1 MRKNYYRTL
10 PEMLRK
16 TYFGPFVLGVVND
29 MVCIS
34 GTPRFE
40 GDFTPP
46 FYVCLNGNSKQRRQ
60 QRRKLLR
67 EANRA

>member
-1 MRKNYYRTL
+1 MRKNNFIAL
-10 PEMLRK
+10 PDLLRK
-16 TYFGPFVLGVVND
+16 AYHKPFVLSIVSG
-29 MVCIS
+29 MLAIS

-40 GDFTPP
+40 GDFAPP
-46 FYVCLNGNSKQRRQ
+46 FAVTLTGNSKQRRQ

>member
-1 MRKNYYRTL
+1 MRKNYFQTL
-10 PEMLRK
+10 PEMLRE
-16 TYFGPFVLGVVND
+16 TYHKPFILCIVNG
-29 MVCIS
+29 MLAIS

-46 FYVCLNGNSKQRRQ
+46 FAVNLNGNSKQRRQ

>member
-1 MRKNYYRTL
+1 MRKNYFITL
-10 PEMLRK
+10 PDLLRK
-16 TYFGPFVLGVVND
+16 TYYKPFVLSVVNG
-29 MVCIS
+29 MLAIS

-40 GDFTPP
+40 GDFAPP